1 MRRILSIRSC
11 ILGLLGSGILAFGLY
26 HIHSFSQVTEGG
38 QLGLVLLLDH
48 WLQISPALS
57 GLIINIICYAIGWK
71 ALGIPF
77 LACSGVCAIG
87 FSGTYFLCQQFP
99 PIFPGLAEMPLLAA
113 ILGAIFVGVGTGL
126 CVRAGGAPSGDDA
139 IAMSVSRRFHIKI
152 ELVYLISDLTVLALS
167 LTYIP
172 WQRIGFSL
180 LSVTLSSLLVG
191 LIDRLGHRKEA
202 S

>member
-99 PIFPGLAEMPLLAA
+99 PLFPGLAQMPLLAA

-139 IAMSVSRRFHIKI
+139 LGMSLAKFFKVNIKWIYLITDLSVLLLSLVQYAKHYNRFHKPPLQN
-152 ELVYLISDLTVLALS
+152 EVHTDNFHL
-167 LTYIP
+167 P
-172 WQRIGFSL
+172 
-180 LSVTLSSLLVG
+180 
-191 LIDRLGHRKEA
+191 
-202 S
+202 